1 MGENEKKTEKGET
14 PEIERSFAPSDVEVD
29 TDAEPPV
36 PASVGRSR
44 KRKFLIIGAVS
55 LLVLIIGGVSYWLY
69 SRQYE
74 STDDAF
80 VDADIT
86 QVSPKV
92 SAYVQ
97 KVYVEGNQYVHKGD
111 LLVELNPQ
119 DYQLRLEQAQAQL
132 NNAKAQ
138 YQASLTNVDLT
149 KATTA
154 AAQQQARSNV
164 QTASSN
170 VDQTRAAANARQAQV

>member
-1 MGENEKKTEKGET
+1 MGENEKQSASNTDKT
-14 PEIERSFAPSDVEVD
+14 PEIERSFAPSDVELD
-29 TDAEPPV
+29 TDAEPEIP
-36 PASVGRSR
+36 PSVGEKR
-44 KRKFLIIGAVS
+44 KRKFIIIGAVV
-55 LLVLIIGGVSYWLY
+55 LLALIIGGVAYWLY

-80 VDADIT
+80 IDADIT

-119 DYQLRLEQAQAQL
+119 DYQNKVAQAKAQL
-132 NNAKAQ
+132 ESAKAQ
-138 YQASLTNVDLT
+138 YNASLANVSLT
-149 KATTA
+149 KASTS
-154 AAQQQARSNV
+154 AAQQQA
-164 QTASSN
+164 
-170 VDQTRAAANARQAQV
+170 